1 MGAYRYKIGMT
12 LHVHACYAVIVAQA
26 KLLIDRCLHCL
37 RCLTA
42 MVALTKERKAELRA
56 KKSLETGDTSFKPRG
71 EANKALFEKMK
82 EEFDKK
88 AKDINLHTSS
98 EADRI
103 IAATATAVLEV
114 IGKNTQPNPGQTR
127 MAAVM
132 AGPSTAVKVLNSI
145 LSDQGIEC
153 KGTKTDKAEFLAN
166 TIPVH
171 RLAKLLEEHKNF
183 AIANKPAASSA
194 TVSTAAPSEQL
205 ESDRDEGMENQ
216 SSDSGESSDSDESS
230 DSEEPMPPAK
240 PASQKSVSK
249 DANQDEESSDAYRR
263 KRKRPI
269 NALTSQETKKVARE
283 INPNANVVWSKTCDD
298 KEKEHLR
305 KPISDVTAL
314 LKNCYTFFD
323 VKSTFEQHPL
333 LTCSLG
339 WPKGYELNW
348 KDDELAVYIHQESPY
363 AFQLGELLCKVLRK
377 V

>member
-1 MGAYRYKIGMT
+1 
-12 LHVHACYAVIVAQA
+12 
-26 KLLIDRCLHCL
+26 
-37 RCLTA
+37 
-42 MVALTKERKAELRA
+42 
-56 KKSLETGDTSFKPRG
+56 
-71 EANKALFEKMK
+71 
-82 EEFDKK
+82 
-88 AKDINLHTSS
+88 
-98 EADRI
+98 
-103 IAATATAVLEV
+103 
-114 IGKNTQPNPGQTR
+114 

-171 RLAKLLEEHKNF
+171 RLAKLLEEHKNV

-269 NALTSQETKKVARE
+269 NALTLQETKKVARE

-298 KEKEHLR
+298 KDKEHLR

-314 LKNCYTFFD
+314 LKDCKTFFA
-323 VKSTFEQHPL
+323 VKSTFEQPL

-377 V
+377 VRDD